1 MIAEALQQHRIY
13 DRNRDSEM
21 DLMEFT
27 RFMDS
32 LVDRD
37 CVKEILESV
46 PLVSCILCCQT
57 DLIHDGMPLMAL
69 FYVAGARDIV
79 PRAGPRVF
87 RRPHNVSV
95 NMLHV
100 FSVWLVI
107 SSPHVQ

>member
-1 MIAEALQQHRIY
+1 MMPEQHKSKRIARHIMNPAQIKCIPPRGLLTHIKQQCVSRG
-13 DRNRDSEM
+13 
-21 DLMEFT
+21 
-27 RFMDS
+27 FMDS

-79 PRAGPRVF
+79 PRAR
-87 RRPHNVSV
+87 
-95 NMLHV
+95 L
-100 FSVWLVI
+100 
-107 SSPHVQ
+107 